1 MSKMSIEK
9 IQDPRE
15 IRHWPDHMETD
26 YLYTLGIAGERFF
39 QEIKKNGKIMGAK
52 CKKCGIV
59 YVPPRMYCER
69 CFEKLTDWMNMGT
82 KGTVYTYTVAHID
95 LDGAKLQ
102 KPTIYAMIKIDGA
115 DGGLIHKLDGIDP
128 DKVKIGMKVEAVF
141 KPKDK
146 REGSINDIKH
156 FKPTK

>member
-1 MSKMSIEK
+1 MSMEK

-59 YVPPRMYCER
+59 YVPPRMYCEK
-69 CFEKLTDWMNMGT
+69 CFNKLEEWMNVGT
-82 KGTVYTYTVAHID
+82 KGTVQTYTVAHID
-95 LDGAKLQ
+95 LNGDKLQ
-102 KPTIYAMIKIDGA
+102 KPTIYAMVRIDGT
-115 DGGLIHKLDGIDP
+115 DGGLIHRIEGSDP
-128 DKVKIGMKVEAVF
+128 EKVKIGMKVEAVF
-141 KPKDK
+141 KPKAK
-146 REGSINDIKH
+146 REGSINDISH